1 MKPLRRNKDKSPV
14 CLTIAGLDPTG
25 GAGVI
30 ADIQTF
36 SAFGCFATAALT
48 SITFQNSSGVLG
60 TVNQTAKS
68 LRGQVEVVLDEYS
81 IAAVKTGML
90 PTREIV
96 QETARLVKS
105 KSLANVIVDPVIRAT
120 SGHPLVDEDA
130 VTVMIETL
138 FPLAD
143 LITPNIPET

>member
-1 MKPLRRNKDKSPV
+1 
-14 CLTIAGLDPTG
+14 TIAGLDPSG

-36 SAFGCFATAALT
+36 SAFGCFAAAAIT
-48 SITFQNSSGVLG
+48 SITFQNSSGVFG
-60 TVNQTAKS
+60 TVNQTATS
-68 LRGQVEVVLDEYS
+68 LRGQVEAVLDEYL

-96 QETARLVKS
+96 QETARLIKS

-120 SGHPLVDEDA
+120 SGHQLVDEDA
-130 VTVMIETL
+130 LAVMIETL
-138 FPLAD
+138 FRLPIL
-143 LITPNIPET
+143 LRQIS